1 MLGTI
6 GSFIAS
12 PIAGGIIANQLKK
25 AGNWALANSA
35 KVLAHTKASGRATL
49 NVIKNSSKIRNY
61 QDFRT
66 SYLKKHRTEYER
78 IHKSSRNAANNFRD
92 SLVKGYERRVNYI
105 SKRVGGKTRF
115 GREVVK
121 SAINGEVKFLPMTY
135 LMYKKEQMEGSI
147 PADQGFMK
155 YYATSGLPMSLGFS
169 VAGDVAKRSLK
180 GMKYAAFAGKSSVF
194 GLEAITKLGA
204 ESLHNLNKLTK
215 GMYSVYDNAVSKYVS
230 ANQAF
235 KAFGSTTAALKA
247 VGRAAQ
253 ETTTLGSRQRRSDLS
268 IYDKKINR
276 KVKNIDPK
284 DEGPLYDSYAEGM
297 GDTRRSI
304 TTYGK
309 KKRELLYDDDSAG
322 GGELIK
328 SGFSKKVSGVHSY
341 LRQMVGAKSYG
352 DDVGY
357 TTSKVL
363 RTSPTQYSKNGTIKS
378 RETQHWVTQ
387 NRSRIEMLGGKY
399 ELGIFHID
407 AIQDGMDK
415 IATQFLNIA
424 NRPWLRF
431 LDAGNHW
438 LQSNKTKLITQ
449 GIQQGKGV
457 VGIDG
462 GKTIDIYTLARDDD
476 ELKTFYNQGDKENAA
491 LRAIRLMTKT
501 DEDTAKSYLKARQKQ
516 AVEHVRINNQW
527 AKYGG
532 AEGDTQRVENY
543 VSDKLAVGV
552 LTRGEFQLGEG
563 DILDNLG
570 KHTKVHTKL
579 ENGTRATFVLHLND
593 SPIHSTKLLR
603 GDTRA
608 GQIAGGL
615 LGGKATVRTDDGLE
629 INTGIENNT
638 NIKFDEY
645 YKDHN
650 YTKAGK
656 AMTWLGNVL
665 DWNGGQEQSMFSRMK
680 SVFTKYKD
688 PSYIGNLATDV
699 AKGATNR
706 ADIIDM
712 FNSKSEHP
720 KLQEMIKGAAGYAK
734 NLMGGV
740 FNSLRATS
748 IADSRDN
755 GERQMS
761 YMLGQIKNTLHGS
774 KIENADRILLDS
786 FDIDKAVINEKDGY
800 LDIINKLQYTHQFQK
815 ANAEFL
821 SGTHGFTDSPIR
833 QLKEVLD
840 NSHTRSRASAL
851 SGTSSANGD
860 RVDQYN
866 RQIFDFLISVSGSD
880 KQTAQSVAK
889 VVSEISSFGAG
900 RISTSKLRTGESN
913 INGISAAIHLSKHGN
928 KFAPG
933 AEFRESEAADFASSI
948 ETISSNWVASGRNN
962 LMEAFSSFGKK
973 KRIRE
978 APGAEDKF
986 ILLPDNIVKDVSIS
1000 TSDIIVNN
1008 QKVKV
1013 RHAPISRGQVEQ
1025 LAAVGTM
1032 NSALSLIGLGFDL
1045 QSTFTV
1051 SDIITKTLTKRVLP
1065 MGLLFGA
1072 HDVATS
1078 LIQQTPILQNTSLAG
1093 GVTGM
1098 LWDGYAGARVI
1109 SQSISDFTGITSMA
1123 QKMEELVP
1131 GSVDSPISGLIRG
1144 ILPIGM
1150 GLKMGSMGRVGPMK
1164 GGMIGAGI
1172 GMILGG
1178 GPLGLFDDSWNL
1190 AKGREQVIAELNG
1203 EKEVAVSKGRFWEAS
1218 GSSFWGDK
1226 ISYFRPSL
1234 YALQKKQYQRA
1245 DNYIGDDLSD
1255 QVMSYIDPSVYAKKH
1270 YLSRPYELVGGKL
1283 SNIPLVGT
1291 ALDTLTGGAQLMHQ
1305 DFLQEMSQSALL
1317 GGGTV
1322 PGISSSIGT
1331 SISSGRGSFYGGG
1344 LTGGMSNSNLPI
1356 ANPNDVTAAI
1366 DTTADNMLDVA
1377 GLRGFMLGN
1386 AIDAATSS
1394 GSTGFSGGF
1403 RTESANDIASF
1414 SKSYWEK
1421 ELGGLAT
1428 LSEGIR
1434 RIFPNP
1440 SAGDT
1445 ERINRIANI
1454 MPHWLPGKDSFTDFA
1469 TGDPYS
1475 KVQMGEVR
1483 LPGDAYEKTH
1493 NVYYTYPID
1502 SMVMG
1507 KSLEE
1512 QVSFY
1517 AGDVTYLSTLR
1528 RNWHVVERTRKEL
1541 IGELK
1546 KTMPIVKESDV
1557 AYDAQ
1562 NDVHGYV
1569 DAIMQDEKKV
1579 KTAIAIAPMIDN
1591 YADPGGRAQLNAY
1604 LVNNTKDIRQ
1614 GLLISMDKDGNTT
1627 KQIIYADAKQYLN
1640 DVKIAQTAARQ
1651 ASKITKD
1658 LQEDGYS
1665 VNRWPAYSHLNRLQI
1680 LVNVSPFS
1688 KEAQMEMKIVKQ
1700 QLDSGQFSDKQ
1711 MSAYKEIM
1719 GQFVQRLNSMKT
1731 QEYKFIPLLM
1741 GKTPMGTQSIKLREE
1756 AEQYSLPEQVIGA
1769 AGEYVTHLRN
1779 PVLNKLMGKKS
1790 MYEMYREDVA
1800 LGKGFTKWQ
1809 NPVEDYIGANLSL
1822 MAAEEDP
1829 FQAAM
1834 SGATG
1839 GFIFGGAIGAG
1850 LGAGISGLSSLFGLT
1865 SNSRASRLKELDDVQ
1880 VLADAL
1886 KYKESEELDQEYAAN
1901 DRRFTLRKK
1910 SSAYYNYTEG
1920 AMIGEASGFND
1931 VTGALSSNE
1940 RSYVRRMMQ
1949 NMYKEDVEKIA
1960 PLLPT
1965 HAQGLFLSY
1974 AGGAPADTS
1983 HYQQYMTDSRRVIE
1997 GAPLQFRSDDMVYK
2011 TLVSRGLD
2019 AHGLG
2024 LGWAQQVNRV
2034 KYLENKGNDIP
2045 SLNQD
2050 AGYPGVIPGFGALGR
2065 L

>member
-6 GSFIAS
+6 GSFIAY
-12 PIAGGIIANQLKK
+12 PIAGSLLSKGIQK

-35 KVLAHTKASGRATL
+35 KVLAHTKAAGRATFDT
-49 NVIKNSSKIRNY
+49 IKHSSRIRSY
-61 QDFRT
+61 QDFRGA
-66 SYLKKHRTEYER
+66 YLKRHRTEYR
-78 IHKSSRNAANNFRD
+78 KIHAESSAGAKKFRD
-92 SLVKGYERRVNYI
+92 SLVKGYERRVNSI
-105 SKRVGGKTRF
+105 SKKLGGRTRF
-115 GREVVK
+115 GRELVK
-121 SAINGEVKFLPMTY
+121 SAINSEVKFLPMIY

-147 PADQGFMK
+147 PADQGFAK
-155 YYATSGLPMSLGFS
+155 YYATTGLPMSIGFGIGS
-169 VAGDVAKRSLK
+169 DVAKRSLK
-180 GMKYAAFAGKSSVF
+180 TMKLAAFSGKASLF
-194 GLEAITKLGA
+194 GLEAVTKLGA
-204 ESLHNLNKLTK
+204 ESLHNLNKITK
-215 GMYSVYDNAVSKYVS
+215 GMYSVYDNAMSKYVS

-235 KAFGSTTAALKA
+235 KAFGSTGAALKA

-253 ETTTLGSRQRRSDLS
+253 ETTELGSRQKRSDLN
-268 IYDKKINR
+268 IYDR
-276 KVKNIDPK
+276 KMRDVGHIDPK
-284 DEGPLYDSYAEGM
+284 DRGPGYDSYKEAM
-297 GDTRRSI
+297 GDTRKSI
-304 TTYGK
+304 TTYGR
-309 KKRELLYDDDSAG
+309 KKRQLLYDDDSAG
-322 GGELIK
+322 GAEEIK
-328 SGFSKKVSGVHSY
+328 QGTAKTFKNVHGS
-341 LRQMVGAKSYG
+341 LRKLVGAKYYG

-357 TTSKVL
+357 TTSKVE
-363 RTSPTQYSKNGTIKS
+363 RPIATQYSRGNKIRT
-378 RETQHWVTQ
+378 RESQDFVTQ

-407 AIQDGMDK
+407 AIKDGMDK

-457 VGIDG
+457 VGLDG
-462 GKTIDIYTLARDDD
+462 GKTIDIYTLGRDDN
-476 ELKTFYNQGDKENAA
+476 ELKTLYESGDKESAA

-501 DEDTAKSYLKARQKQ
+501 DEDTAKSYLQAKQKQ
-516 AVEHVRINNQW
+516 ATEHVRINNQW
-527 AKYGG
+527 AKYG
-532 AEGDTQRVENY
+532 ASEGDIHRVEDY
-543 VSDKLAVGV
+543 VADKLAFGV
-552 LTRGEFQLGEG
+552 MSRGEFQLGAG
-563 DILDNLG
+563 DVLDNVG

-579 ENGTRATFVLHLND
+579 ADGTRTTFVLHLND
-593 SPIHSTKLLR
+593 TPIHSTKLLR

-608 GQIAGGL
+608 GQIAGGI
-615 LGGKATVRTDDGLE
+615 LGGIAETTTSSGLK
-629 INTGIENNT
+629 IRTGIENNT
-638 NIKFDEY
+638 NMSFDSY

-650 YTKAGK
+650 YSTFGK
-656 AMTWLGNVL
+656 AVTWLGNVL
-665 DWNGGQEQSMFSRMK
+665 DWNGGSEQSLFGRMK

-688 PSYIGNLATDV
+688 ASYIGTTATDI
-699 AKGATNR
+699 AKGATDR
-706 ADIIDM
+706 DDIIRMITDR
-712 FNSKSEHP
+712 NEHP
-720 KLQEMIKGAAGYAK
+720 KLQEVVKGVAGYAK
-734 NLMGGV
+734 NLMGGI
-740 FNSLRATS
+740 FGSMRASS
-748 IADSRDN
+748 IAESNADPSKH
-755 GERQMS
+755 MS
-761 YMLGQIKNTLHGS
+761 YMLGQIKNTLHNG
-774 KIENADRILLDS
+774 KINDSDRMLLDG
-786 FDIDKAVINEKDGY
+786 FDIHKAVVNEGDSY
-800 LDIINKLQYTHQFQK
+800 IDVVNKLRYTHKFQK
-815 ANAEFL
+815 ENAEFL
-821 SGTHGFTDSPIR
+821 SGTHNFTDSPIR
-833 QLKEVLD
+833 QLQEVLD
-840 NSHTRSRASAL
+840 NSSTRSMASAL
-851 SGTSSANGD
+851 SGTSSANGS

-866 RQIFDFLISVSGSD
+866 KQIFDFLISVSGTDRHTS
-880 KQTAQSVAK
+880 QSVAK
-889 VVSEISSFGAG
+889 VVSEVSAYGAG
-900 RISTSKLRTGESN
+900 RIGNSKLRVGETN
-913 INGISAAIHLSKHGN
+913 INGIAGAINLLKNGN
-928 KFAPG
+928 SFTPG
-933 AEFRESEAADFASSI
+933 AEYRTAPANDFASDI
-948 ETISSNWVASGRNN
+948 QVVAANWVNSGRNN
-962 LMEAFSSFGKK
+962 LWEAFSSFGKK
-973 KRIRE
+973 KRVRE

-986 ILLPDNIVKDVSIS
+986 VLLPDNIVDDVSIS
-1000 TSDIIVNN
+1000 TSEIIVNGS
-1008 QKVKV
+1008 KVKV
-1013 RHAPISRGQVEQ
+1013 RNAPISRGQVEH

-1032 NSALSLIGLGFDL
+1032 NSALSLLGLGFDL

-1051 SDIITKTLTKRVLP
+1051 GDIVKKTLTKRVLP

-1078 LIQQTPILQNTSLAG
+1078 LIQQTPVLQNTSLAG

-1098 LWDGYAGARVI
+1098 LWDAYAGARVL
-1109 SQSISDFTGITSMA
+1109 SQSVTDFTGITSVA

-1131 GSVDSPISGLIRG
+1131 GSIDSPLSGLMRG
-1144 ILPIGM
+1144 LLPIGM
-1150 GLKMGSMGRVGPMK
+1150 GLKMGSMGRVGAMR
-1164 GGMIGAGI
+1164 GGMIGTGI
-1172 GMILGG
+1172 GLILGG

-1190 AKGREQVIAELNG
+1190 SKGREQVIKELSG
-1203 EKEVAVSKGRFWEAS
+1203 EKEVSVSKGRFWEMS

-1226 ISYFRPSL
+1226 TSYFRPSM
-1234 YALQKKQYQRA
+1234 YALQKKQYQRG
-1245 DNYIGDDLSD
+1245 DNYIGNDLSD
-1255 QVMSYIDPSVYAKKH
+1255 QVMSYIDPSIYAKKH
-1270 YLSRPYELVGGKL
+1270 YLSRPFETVGGIF
-1283 SNIPLVGT
+1283 SNVPLVGT
-1291 ALDTLTGGAQLMHQ
+1291 PIDAMTGGSQLMHQ

-1322 PGISSSIGT
+1322 PGINSGSNPG
-1331 SISSGRGSFYGGG
+1331 ISTGRGSFYGGG

-1356 ANPNDVTAAI
+1356 ANPSDLTAAI

-1386 AIDAATSS
+1386 AIDAATGS
-1394 GSTGFSGGF
+1394 GASGFSGGF

-1414 SKSYWEK
+1414 SKSYWQS
-1421 ELGGLAT
+1421 ELGGIAG

-1445 ERINRIANI
+1445 ERINRIANV
-1454 MPHWLPGKDSFTDFA
+1454 MPMWLPGKDSFTDFL
-1469 TGDPYS
+1469 TGDGYN

-1483 LPGDAYEKTH
+1483 LPGKSFEATH

-1517 AGDVTYLSTLR
+1517 AGDVTYLSTMR

-1546 KTMPIVKESDV
+1546 KTMPIIKESDV
-1557 AYDAQ
+1557 AYDAK

-1569 DAIMQDEKKV
+1569 DAVMEDDKKV
-1579 KTAIAIAPMIDN
+1579 KTAISITPMVDN

-1604 LVNNTKDIRQ
+1604 LVNNTKDIKQ

-1627 KQIIYADAKQYLN
+1627 KQIIYADTKQYLN
-1640 DVKIAQTAARQ
+1640 DVKLAQTAARQ
-1651 ASKITKD
+1651 ASKITKG

-1680 LVNVSPFS
+1680 LINVSPFS

-1700 QLDSGQFSDKQ
+1700 QLDSGQFNDRQ
-1711 MSAYKEIM
+1711 MDTYKEIM
-1719 GQFVQRLNSMKT
+1719 SQFVKRLNSMKT
-1731 QEYKFIPLLM
+1731 QEYKFMPLLM

-1822 MAAEEDP
+1822 MTAEEDP
-1829 FQAAM
+1829 LQGAI

-1839 GFIFGGAIGAG
+1839 GFLFGGPIGAG
-1850 LGAGISGLSSLFGLT
+1850 LGAGAFGLASLFGMT
-1865 SNSRASRLKELDDVQ
+1865 SNTRASRLEELDNVQ

-1886 KYKESEELDQEYAAN
+1886 KYKESSELENEYTGN
-1901 DRRFTLRKK
+1901 DRRFGLRKK

-1920 AMIGEASGFND
+1920 AMLGEATGFND
-1931 VTGALSSNE
+1931 VTGSLSSNE

-1983 HYQQYMTDSRRVIE
+1983 HYQQYLSESRRVIE

-2050 AGYPGVIPGFGALGR
+2050 AGYPGIVPGFGALNR